1 MELIGYNSNRGLSIR
16 YWQVEASPKEQQWL
30 PKADSAVLSSY
41 ERGDNLDG
49 ILIIVYIIAAWWA
62 YGVVFENYIRVG
74 TFSNLFLSKLI
85 VSALAGIILIPIAI
99 IKKMIR
105 R

>member
-1 MELIGYNSNRGLSIR
+1 M
-16 YWQVEASPKEQQWL
+16 
-30 PKADSAVLSSY
+30 
-41 ERGDNLDG
+41 DG

-99 IKKMIR
+99 IKRMIKKR
-105 R
+105 